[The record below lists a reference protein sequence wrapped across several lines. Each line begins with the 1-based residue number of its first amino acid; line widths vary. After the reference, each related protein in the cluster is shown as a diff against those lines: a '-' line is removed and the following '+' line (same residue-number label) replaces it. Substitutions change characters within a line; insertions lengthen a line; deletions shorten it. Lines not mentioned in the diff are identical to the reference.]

1 VRLILIGGCRDKVD
15 EQRVQDLKDLCKH
28 LSVEDNV
35 DFKVNF
41 KVSTQTIFFS
51 CQFLQVNIPFDE
63 LKEQIADGLIGIHS
77 MWNEHFG
84 IGKILKYF
92 K

>member
-1 VRLILIGGCRDKVD
+1 LIGGCRNKED

-35 DFKVNF
+35 EFK
-41 KVSTQTIFFS
+41 
-51 CQFLQVNIPFDE
+51 VNIPFGE
-63 LKEQIADGLIGIHS
+63 LKKEMSHSLIGIHS

-84 IGKILKYF
+84 IGEKSSTLLLSMNSYRRELQKSGNP
-92 K
+92 